1 MKQLDNRLE
10 YTWDFIIEQRNVI
23 KQLADV
29 LNVNQDYLTYQINF
43 LKGITL
49 NNKKL
54 SVSALNEAIDRINQL
69 IKK

>member
-23 KQLADV
+23 KQLADI
-29 LNVNQDYLTYQINF
+29 LDVNQDYLIYQTNF

-54 SVSALNEAIDRINQL
+54 SVSALNEAIDRINEL
-69 IKK
+69 NAK